1 MGAATFDITG
11 HERLGRQMVV
21 KGNLTF
27 SSSYATGGDS
37 LALASEVGL
46 KEVTS
51 MLVADNDTGLSFDLD
66 PTNVSAPKVKAY
78 SAAAT
83 EVANATNQA
92 TVTVPVWLF
101 GS

>member
-1 MGAATFDITG
+1 MGAATFAITG
-11 HERLGRQMVV
+11 HERLGNKQVV
-21 KGNLTF
+21 KGDLTF

-37 LALASEVGL
+37 LDLAAEVGL
-46 KEVTS
+46 NEVTS
-51 MLVADNDTGLSFDLD
+51 MLVADNATGLSFDLVA
-66 PTNVSAPKVKAY
+66 TTATAPLVKAY

-92 TVTVPVWLF
+92 TVVVPVWLF